1 MPPKECAR
9 QIVAAIEGNKAEAN
23 VGIVKV
29 LQLVHS
35 LSPALA
41 RAVMIRF

>member
-1 MPPKECAR
+1 MAPVECAR
-9 QIVAAIEGNKAEAN
+9 QIIAAIEGNKTEAN

-29 LQLVHS
+29 LQLVNS
-35 LSPALA
+35 ISPALA